1 MMNKYL
7 IVILGPTGVGKTNLS
22 IEIAQKFNT
31 CILSS
36 DSRQIYRELKI
47 GTAIPSPE
55 QLKRVKHYFIG
66 NKSIYDYYNASQ
78 FEFEAN
84 KILENI
90 FINSKYAL
98 MTGGSGMYID
108 AVCNGIDD
116 LPTIDKE
123 VRNSLLL
130 RLKNEGVESLRIE
143 LKKIDPE
150 YYANTDL
157 KNPKRILKAIEVY
170 LMTGKPY
177 STFLKKTPK
186 KKKFKVIKIGLN
198 LPREE
203 LYEIINNRVDKMIN
217 DGLIDEAKKFY
228 NNRKLNSLNTVG
240 YKELFD
246 YFEDKYKLDKA
257 IELIKR
263 NSRRYAKRQLTWF
276 NRDKEIKW
284 FHPEQKQEIINY
296 IDSI

>member
-1 MMNKYL
+1 MNKYL